1 MQKERLIQGHTTSAI
16 NQITAVYNKAEKDIK
31 NEVKRVFSAYK
42 TSGKL
47 TDEEALTLLN
57 GAEKSELI
65 EYLKQN
71 LNTISDEKIRSEIL
85 NRINAIAY
93 SARIT
98 RLEAL
103 QERVDAVFRQMA
115 DDELGTDK
123 YVLANAYKESY
134 YRTIFDCQQ
143 GFGIGADFA
152 LIPEKALQTVLES
165 KFKGKNFSK
174 RIWINTNVLANKLKT
189 VLGAGIASGASI
201 EKMSNDI
208 ADLSLKG
215 KIAATRLI
223 RTETT
228 FYMGQGELKA
238 YSELGI
244 DKYKY
249 LATLDSRTS
258 PMCAELDGKVFN
270 VADAAAGVNYPPL
283 HPWCRSTTVAY
294 FEDGKGTRIA
304 RDKDGGTYKVPSDM
318 TYREWKEKYVD
329 ERGLGANDEY
339 DIVPKHNKPKLLK
352 KIDISDENV
361 ILSELKNYEDAIAA
375 EKIENAVVITKDGE
389 VWQCFGI
396 ANRVF
401 PDSDLGDKLY
411 GAYVTHSHPIE
422 ETAYSFSDDDYD
434 LFEYYKLPMLR
445 GVDLEYIYEF
455 NRSGIVIDDANDIA
469 DEMTFE
475 DFNHWRNI
483 NQAKEKGIGYQRWK
497 NDQGTSK

>member
-1 MQKERLIQGHTTSAI
+1 MSKYWQERSMQKERLIQGYTTSAI
-16 NQITAVYNKAEKDIK
+16 NRITAVYDKAVEDIK
-31 NEVKRVFSAYK
+31 NEIKRVFTAYK
-42 TSGKL
+42 ISGKL
-47 TDEEALTLLN
+47 SNEEALRLLN

-65 EYLKQN
+65 RQLKQN
-71 LNTISDEKIRSEIL
+71 LNNISDEKIRSEIL

-93 SARIT
+93 FARIT

-103 QERVDAVFRQMA
+103 QERVEVIFKQMT
-115 DDELGTDK
+115 DSEIGTDK

-215 KIAATRLI
+215 KAAATRLI

-329 ERGLGANDEY
+329 KSQREKYNEFIEKVHEEIKNGYNLNLNKGAQDKHIQGTNNYILGRSILNVDADMLIKKYAGNAEPLKTRKGEWNQKERFTHDEY
-339 DIVPKHNKPKLLK
+339 IGFYVNKEGKMFPTKNGILHYSKNKGIHIVP
-352 KIDISDENV
+352 
-361 ILSELKNYEDAIAA
+361 
-375 EKIENAVVITKDGE
+375 
-389 VWQCFGI
+389 
-396 ANRVF
+396 AN
-401 PDSDLGDKLY
+401 P
-411 GAYVTHSHPIE
+411 
-422 ETAYSFSDDDYD
+422 
-434 LFEYYKLPMLR
+434 
-445 GVDLEYIYEF
+445 
-455 NRSGIVIDDANDIA
+455 
-469 DEMTFE
+469 
-475 DFNHWRNI
+475 
-483 NQAKEKGIGYQRWK
+483 
-497 NDQGTSK
+497 